1 VNSGQVEEKGVFT
14 HVYERAH
21 GGWLCVNSQ
30 RTAVRQDS
38 NSKSKKQSNAEMPFH
53 IPLFSR

>member
-1 VNSGQVEEKGVFT
+1 
-14 HVYERAH
+14 
-21 GGWLCVNSQ
+21 
-30 RTAVRQDS
+30 VRQDS